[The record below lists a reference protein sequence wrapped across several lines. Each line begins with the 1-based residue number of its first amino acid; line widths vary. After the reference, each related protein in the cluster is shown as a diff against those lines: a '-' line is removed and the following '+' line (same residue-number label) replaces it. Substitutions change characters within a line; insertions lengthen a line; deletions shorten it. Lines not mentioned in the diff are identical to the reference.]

1 MQLTKFVLSG
11 RGGGEGERAA
21 VEHAQVV
28 FCFKCKSLLSPS
40 KRDLLRRFRV
50 QDLGFRAQGRFG
62 DKAAI
67 V

>member
-1 MQLTKFVLSG
+1 M
-11 RGGGEGERAA
+11 
-21 VEHAQVV
+21 EHAQVA